1 MNIQAIDLAGFHMM
15 EAHIYH
21 TYCKTNKNYT
31 IKSQTNQKPYKP
43 LTNIVYNCMYT
54 NNCE

>member
-21 TYCKTNKNYT
+21 TYCKTNKITDQSEALQT
-31 IKSQTNQKPYKP
+31 INKHC
-43 LTNIVYNCMYT
+43 V
-54 NNCE
+54 